1 MVVTIERNSLD
12 MLHFQLSIHSGVPV
26 YRQLMDQIRHNVAA
40 GVLAA
45 GDQLPSIRELA
56 KFLAVN
62 PTTIVKAYGELAH
75 DGVIEIRHG
84 RGAFVAES
92 LPAWPTDRRRER
104 LQALASQLAVEAR
117 QMGAPDHEALDA
129 LRSALSL
136 LSKPKP

>member
-1 MVVTIERNSLD
+1 

-26 YRQLMDQIRHNVAA
+26 YRQLMDQIRHYVAS
-40 GVLAA
+40 GVLAP

-56 KFLAVN
+56 RFLAVN

-92 LPAWPTDRRRER
+92 LPAWPADRRHPTRR
-104 LQALASQLAVEAR
+104 GGSPN
-117 QMGAPDHEALDA
+117 G
-129 LRSALSL
+129 RSRR
-136 LSKPKP
+136 